1 MILCF
6 AYGSNMDRDAMAE
19 RCPAARLVGPAR
31 LERHRL
37 AVMREGY
44 ATIVPDPGRHVWGVL
59 WDLAFPDVAALDRYE
74 EVGRGLYRKL
84 HLPVVAD
91 GRPCRALVYVGSN
104 AGPGAMAAD
113 ALVQLLRA
121 AEAVGLPEGYRTM
134 LEALPTDRREVT
146 PAGPVREAPRV
157 RPTRATPFDAPKP
170 TQPVAWRWE
179 P

>member
-1 MILCF
+1 MSLSF
-6 AYGSNMDRDAMAE
+6 AYGSNMDQDAMAE
-19 RCPAARLVGPAR
+19 RCPTARLVGRAR

-59 WDLAFPDVAALDRYE
+59 WALAFPDVAALDRYE

-104 AGPGAMAAD
+104 AGPGAMPAD
-113 ALVQLLRA
+113 ALAQLLRA
-121 AEAVGLPEGYRTM
+121 AEAVGLPKAYRTM
-134 LEALPTDRREVT
+134 LEALPTARREIGR
-146 PAGPVREAPRV
+146 PDPVREPLRV

-170 TQPVAWRWE
+170 SQPVAWRWE